1 MIPPTA
7 STSRVRSESEAPGD
21 LVVVKEEPV
30 LDPLQMEMDEDEV
43 EYDAEKLNA
52 EVSIAIGND

>member
-1 MIPPTA
+1 MA
-7 STSRVRSESEAPGD
+7 
-21 LVVVKEEPV
+21 VKEEPV